1 MLYAYG
7 MEEYPFLNEA
17 VASVL
22 RTQREE
28 HDLSKKRLSELA
40 KIERAY
46 ITSLERGEK
55 RPTLNVLF
63 YLSDAFGLLPSDLV
77 KLIEEERRRL
87 GGG

>member
-1 MLYAYG
+1 

-55 RPTLNVLF
+55 RPTLNVQAIARWNSYTLRE
-63 YLSDAFGLLPSDLV
+63 
-77 KLIEEERRRL
+77 KR
-87 GGG
+87 

>member
-1 MLYAYG
+1 

-63 YLSDAFGLLPSDLV
+63 SQRCFRPAAVRFGQAD
-77 KLIEEERRRL
+77 R
-87 GGG
+87 GGAQEARGGIREHE

>member
-1 MLYAYG
+1 

-46 ITSLERGEK
+46 ITSLERGDVERAVLSQRRF
-55 RPTLNVLF
+55 RPV
-63 YLSDAFGLLPSDLV
+63 AVRFGQAD
-77 KLIEEERRRL
+77 R
-87 GGG
+87 GGAQEARGGVREHE